1 MPRLSVYGKGG
12 GRPGNSLEEYP
23 LNASYLN
30 TAKDRVPNLPVL
42 INMVS
47 RRVRQLI
54 SGQRPL
60 VKPDDLHMEKLDIAL
75 KEIAEGKL
83 TVEMM
88 ALPPEDELPP
98 SITTLSF

>member
-1 MPRLSVYGKGG
+1 M
-12 GRPGNSLEEYP
+12 NI
-23 LNASYLN
+23 SYLDR
-30 TAKDRVPNLPVL
+30 AKERVNNVPLL

-60 VKPDDLHMEKLDIAL
+60 VKPDSPNQPPMEIAL

-83 TVEMM
+83 T
-88 ALPPEDELPP
+88 AELGIAAQPRP
-98 SITTLSF
+98 SNPDNFLTL